1 MREYELRRGVA
12 PTLEGDGLRK
22 LAAETFPEA
31 EAGMEGD
38 KVLVSF
44 GAIERMAAWTD
55 GKRLFVDTTMKP
67 GVPDHVA
74 TETIKAFN
82 SFLEKAT
89 GYTAKERSKKAQQAA
104 KKGAA

>member
-1 MREYELRRGVA
+1 MREYDLRRGVGK
-12 PTLEGDGLRK
+12 TLEGDGLRK

-31 EAGMEGD
+31 STDGD

-44 GAIERMAAWTD
+44 GAIERMVAWTD
-55 GKRLFVDTTMKP
+55 GKRLFVDTVMKT
-67 GVPDHVA
+67 GVPDHLA

-82 SFLEKAT
+82 SFLQKAT
-89 GYTAKERSKKAQQAA
+89 GYTAKERSKKAQEAA

>member
-1 MREYELRRGVA
+1 MREYELRRGVGK
-12 PTLEGDGLRK
+12 TLEGDGLRK

-31 EAGMEGD
+31 GTDGD

-44 GAIERMAAWTD
+44 GAIERMVAWTD
-55 GKRLFVDTTMKP
+55 GKRLFVDTVMKT
-67 GVPDHVA
+67 GVPDHIA

>member
-12 PTLEGDGLRK
+12 KTLEGDGLRK

-31 EAGMEGD
+31 GMDGD

-89 GYTAKERSKKAQQAA
+89 GYTAKERSKKAQEAA

>member
-1 MREYELRRGVA
+1 MREYELRRGVGK
-12 PTLEGDGLRK
+12 TLEGDGLRK

-31 EAGMEGD
+31 GTDGD

-44 GAIERMAAWTD
+44 GAIERLVAWTD
-55 GKRLFVDTTMKP
+55 GKRLFVDTVMKT
-67 GVPDHVA
+67 GVPDHLA

-89 GYTAKERSKKAQQAA
+89 GYTAKERSKKAQEAA

>member
-1 MREYELRRGVA
+1 MREYELRRGVGKA
-12 PTLEGDGLRK
+12 LEGDGLRK

-31 EAGMEGD
+31 GTDGD

-44 GAIERMAAWTD
+44 GAIERMVAWTD
-55 GKRLFVDTTMKP
+55 GKRLFVDTVMKT
-67 GVPDHVA
+67 GVPDHLA

-89 GYTAKERSKKAQQAA
+89 GYTAKERSKKAQEAA

>member
-1 MREYELRRGVA
+1 MREYELRRGVGK
-12 PTLEGDGLRK
+12 TLEGDGLRK
-22 LAAETFPEA
+22 LAAEMFPEA
-31 EAGMEGD
+31 GTDGD

-44 GAIERMAAWTD
+44 GAIERMVAWTD
-55 GKRLFVDTTMKP
+55 GKRLFVDTVMKT

-89 GYTAKERSKKAQQAA
+89 GYTARERSKKAQQAA